1 MGLWFARK
9 RRKARTII
17 EDLEVLQ
24 NNGRRSSRRLNHT
37 TPALLNR
44 DDDFIQRVLR
54 DMYGSDVNRIVVD
67 SNTGFEAGK
76 AVLDKLGGVKHRRD
90 C

>member
-1 MGLWFARK
+1 MGGDPPGGSITRA
-9 RRKARTII
+9 
-17 EDLEVLQ
+17 
-24 NNGRRSSRRLNHT
+24 
-37 TPALLNR
+37 PALLNR

-67 SNTGFEAGK
+67 SNTFEAGK